1 MYFLWQKFLIM
12 NRTIKLLT
20 RPTDNLIIE
29 VFELP
34 IENKDKTLYGLT
46 AYFNNT
52 KLFGHYGYSLKF
64 TESYASNLI
73 KNLKVE
79 SEENIIRYQ
88 LLSNED
94 GKTKFNP
101 YKKLEIIFVS

>member
-1 MYFLWQKFLIM
+1 M
-12 NRTIKLLT
+12 NKIIELLT

-29 VFELP
+29 VIELP
-34 IENKDKTLYGLT
+34 IENKDKDKNKNLYGIT
-46 AYFNNT
+46 TYFNST

-64 TESYASNLI
+64 IESYASNLI

-94 GKTKFNP
+94 DKTKFNL